1 MSERNITLLTL
12 LHLSNMSHVVQLLV
26 NVHIKLLKTLLK
38 DFYVI
43 NETTDQDLQLVQLK
57 NEYYSDNPSFQ

>member
-1 MSERNITLLTL
+1 
-12 LHLSNMSHVVQLLV
+12 MSHVVQLLV